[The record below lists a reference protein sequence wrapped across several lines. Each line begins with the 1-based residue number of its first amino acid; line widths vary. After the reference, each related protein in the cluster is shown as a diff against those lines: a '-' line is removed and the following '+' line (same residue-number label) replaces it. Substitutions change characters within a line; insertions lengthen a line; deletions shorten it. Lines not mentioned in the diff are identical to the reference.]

1 MLIKKRFIKGIV
13 LAPDTFSLDNV
24 EGEIK
29 VDSADGKIKV
39 YLKDGANPSAAREVV
54 TNSQAQTLTN
64 KTINLDN
71 NTVSNIQTSNLKSG
85 VLNTSTTLA
94 SATNSQLP
102 SALAVKTYIEAHT
115 GITGAQVSANVH
127 GIGSGNSVVGTGTS
141 QTLTNKTLTSPVI
154 NTGVSG
160 TAINTSTTLAG
171 ATNTQV
177 PSALAVKT
185 YADNIPSSIIVSQT
199 SFTIANNQSSAANI
213 TGLLFSPTLFRSVK
227 IEYALYRQTD
237 TAGSARAQMG
247 QLRFVYNTQAASW
260 FVSDDFAGQDAGVT
274 FSITSSGQIQYTS
287 TDISGTNYS
296 GNLKYSVIKTFGV

>member
-1 MLIKKRFIKGIV
+1 MLRKSRFVKGIV
-13 LAPDTFSLDNV
+13 LAPDATSLDNI

-29 VDSADGKIKV
+29 VDSTDGKIKV

-94 SATNSQLP
+94 SATNTQIP
-102 SALAVKTYIEAHT
+102 SALAAKTYIEAHT
-115 GITGAQVSANVH
+115 EASANVH

-185 YADNIPSSIIVSQT
+185 YADNIPSSIIVNQT
-199 SFTIANNQSSAANI
+199 SFTIANNQSSAADI
-213 TGLLFSPTLFRSVK
+213 TGLLFNPTLFRAVK
-227 IEYALYRQTD
+227 IEYAIYRQTN
-237 TAGSARAQMG
+237 TANSARAQMG
-247 QLRFVYNTQAASW
+247 QLRFVYNTQSATW
-260 FVSDDFAGQDAGVT
+260 FVSDDFTGQDAGVT
-274 FSITSSGQIQYTS
+274 FSITSSGQIRYTS
-287 TDISGTNYS
+287 TNISGTNYS

>member
-39 YLKDGANPSAAREVV
+39 TLGGVAREIL
-54 TNSQAQTLTN
+54 TNSQTQTLTN
-64 KTINLDN
+64 KTFNANGTGNSITNLETADFA
-71 NTVSNIQTSNLKSG
+71 SG
-85 VLNTSTTLA
+85 VLNTSTTLS

-171 ATNTQV
+171 ATNTQI

-287 TDISGTNYS
+287 TNISGTNYS